1 MIQVIKKSLKQTI
14 LEKLYKFNQFKEY
27 KPL

>member
-14 LEKLYKFNQFKEY
+14 LEKLYKFNRFKEY
-27 KPL
+27 KLL